1 MRRFTLIVSI
11 LFVGIGVWMV
21 TDGDQTGWMVAGFFG
36 LCLLVAIFEP
46 ALARYRASFDRF
58 HLVVTEDE
66 IACEHSIR
74 KRESIL
80 WKDVNRIW
88 YITTDAGPRA
98 PDEWFLLESE
108 MGGCSFPSEATGL
121 NLFWDEVERRFPGF
135 DFKPV
140 IEGGTDY
147 AKHLCWERKAS

>member
-1 MRRFTLIVSI
+1 MRWFALAVSI
-11 LFVGIGVWMV
+11 LFLGIGAWMIA
-21 TDGDQTGWMVAGFFG
+21 DGERIGWAIAGFFA

-46 ALARYRASFDRF
+46 ALGRFRDSFDRF
-58 HLVVTEDE
+58 HLVITDDE

-88 YITTDAGPRA
+88 YVTTDAGPRA

-108 MGGCSFPSEATGL
+108 SGGCSFPSEATNL
-121 NLFWDEVERRFPGF
+121 NLFWNEVERRFPGF

-140 IEGGTDY
+140 IEGGTEN
-147 AKHLCWERKAS
+147 AKHLCWERRAP